1 MAKYITLNINL
12 EDAPYQVSRQ
22 LLVPAKIDLYR
33 LHYYIQLAMG
43 WTNSHLHMFKTAAG
57 FFSNNDDPFNDPFDD
72 DQSEI
77 GVKLV
82 AQLPCKGDSLLYVYD
97 FGDDWRHTVT
107 HGGSS
112 IQPRHSS
119 VKIIAAVGA
128 CPTED
133 SGGVA
138 HMPERSSN
146 KPNLAQIQ
154 QRLDQFIEL
163 TEQQAHDHDRAFAFV
178 MGDQDALDE
187 TDGDDF
193 FDEEALAAFIAADEA
208 EEFNEDE
215 LTPEQQ
221 QAFAEL
227 KLDIQKQA
235 VQILLQQIIVNMHA
249 QQCYQHVN
257 EFINKP
263 FTHPPLHLAP
273 PPNELVAEA
282 PIMKALL
289 PLLQAMC
296 DKPIKLTAAG
306 YLPVAWVKHMWTE
319 LNSPDT
325 PCIGKQQ
332 YEVPNSESKVTM
344 VAAARHI
351 MAQSRLVKANK
362 TTLTITAKGK
372 KLVANQALGEIYHEL
387 LKACL
392 TTFHWGFVCGDQ
404 VCPLQRAVA
413 PSVLAISHYLPQH
426 AFPVNMLYDMT
437 STLIPVLNEE
447 PIPARAWR
455 DDSDHSER
463 QYYFAYRYLT
473 LFGIFG
479 IWQHQATNDYRRF
492 DTRAYQ
498 VTVTDLGR
506 SLLALRLPNSFSSKW

>member
-1 MAKYITLNINL
+1 
-12 EDAPYQVSRQ
+12 
-22 LLVPAKIDLYR
+22 
-33 LHYYIQLAMG
+33 
-43 WTNSHLHMFKTAAG
+43 MFKTAAG
-57 FFSNNDDPFNDPFDD
+57 FFSNNDDPFDD

-82 AQLPCKGDSLLYVYD
+82 AQLPCKGDSMLYVYD

-187 TDGDDF
+187 TDGEDF

-227 KLDIQKQA
+227 KLDMQKQA
-235 VQILLQQIIVNMHA
+235 AQILLQQIIANMHA
-249 QQCYQHVN
+249 QQRYQHVN
-257 EFINKP
+257 EFIN
-263 FTHPPLHLAP
+263 
-273 PPNELVAEA
+273 
-282 PIMKALL
+282 
-289 PLLQAMC
+289 
-296 DKPIKLTAAG
+296 KPIKLTAAG
-306 YLPVAWVKHMWTE
+306 YLP
-319 LNSPDT
+319 
-325 PCIGKQQ
+325 Q
-332 YEVPNSESKVTM
+332 
-344 VAAARHI
+344 
-351 MAQSRLVKANK
+351 
-362 TTLTITAKGK
+362 
-372 KLVANQALGEIYHEL
+372 HE
-387 LKACL
+387 
-392 TTFHWGFVCGDQ
+392 
-404 VCPLQRAVA
+404 
-413 PSVLAISHYLPQH
+413 
-426 AFPVNMLYDMT
+426 FPVNMLYDMI
-437 STLIPVLNEE
+437 STLIPALNEE
-447 PIPARAWR
+447 PIPAGA
-455 DDSDHSER
+455 
-463 QYYFAYRYLT
+463 
-473 LFGIFG
+473 
-479 IWQHQATNDYRRF
+479 
-492 DTRAYQ
+492 
-498 VTVTDLGR
+498 
-506 SLLALRLPNSFSSKW
+506 

>member
-57 FFSNNDDPFNDPFDD
+57 FFSNNDDPFDDPFDNE
-72 DQSEI
+72 QPEI
-77 GVKLV
+77 GAKLV
-82 AQLPCKGDSLLYVYD
+82 AQLPRKGDSLLYVYD

-119 VKIIAAVGA
+119 VKIIEAVGA

-187 TDGDDF
+187 TDGEDF
-193 FDEEALAAFIAADEA
+193 LDEEALAAFIAADEA

-215 LTPEQQ
+215 LTPERQ

-227 KLDIQKQA
+227 KLDMQKQA
-235 VQILLQQIIVNMHA
+235 AQLLLQQIIANMHA
-249 QQCYQHVN
+249 QQRYQHVN

-263 FTHPPLHLAP
+263 FTHTPMHLAP

-289 PLLQAMC
+289 PLLQTMC

-351 MAQSRLVKANK
+351 MAQSSLVKANK
-362 TTLTITAKGK
+362 TSLTITAKGK
-372 KLVANQALGEIYHEL
+372 KLIASQALGEIYHEL

-392 TTFHWGFVCGDQ
+392 TTFHWGFVFGDQ

-426 AFPVNMLYDMT
+426 EFPVNMLYDMT
-437 STLIPVLNEE
+437 STLIPALNEE
-447 PIPARAWR
+447 PIPASAWR

-463 QYYFAYRYLT
+463 QFYFAYRYLT

-492 DTRAYQ
+492 DTQAYQ

-506 SLLALRLPNSFSSKW
+506 SLLAP